1 MSKRE
6 QSAVDNKVEEQQKPS
21 IPVRVVK
28 EVKGICNDGDLVS
41 LKAMLGSCDIK
52 EQAGNKKY
60 MIMDIQDATGVISA
74 KVWHDSLIKIPEKM
88 KDMLMSSTAE
98 NPVVVAI
105 GGIRETWAG
114 VPYINVKGLQIRQEE
129 DPTNY
134 VPSSVEDAETMYQY
148 IVDTV
153 SLIEEPYR
161 SILLDKL
168 EKKKTEFIT
177 APAAKRYHDN
187 FKCGLCEHTYKLLM
201 SYISVAN
208 LYKHVNKSIMVYI
221 IVEHDFEKINGYTL
235 LPTIEWTTQ
244 EELVGHQVMG
254 AINVYN
260 DLKSAG
266 VDDTSIM
273 AILNALLAHH
283 GKAEWGAAKPALT
296 IEAKLLAHLDFMISD
311 IAKANQIIEEKN
323 CEEGKL
329 DKSLFYVKY

>member
-1 MSKRE
+1 MSKKE
-6 QSAVDNKVEEQQKPS
+6 QNATEKNIDEQQKPS
-21 IPVRVVK
+21 IPVRVVR

-41 LKAMLGSCDIK
+41 LKAMIGSCEIK
-52 EQAGNKKY
+52 EQAGNKKF
-60 MIMDIQDATGVISA
+60 MVMDIQDSTGVMSA
-74 KVWHDSLIKIPEKM
+74 KIWHDSLIKIPEKM
-88 KDMLMSSTAE
+88 KEMLKSSTGE
-98 NPVVVAI
+98 KPVIVAI

-114 VPYINVKGLQIRQEE
+114 VSYINVKGLQIRQDE
-129 DPTNY
+129 DPTNF
-134 VPSSVEDAETMYQY
+134 VPASVEDAETMYQY

-161 SILLDKL
+161 SKLLDKL

-201 SYISVAN
+201 TYMTIAD
-208 LYKHVNKSIMVYI
+208 LYKNINKSIMVYI

-235 LPTIEWTTQ
+235 LPTIEWTVQ

-311 IAKANQIIEEKN
+311 IAKANQIIDEKN
-323 CEEGKL
+323 GEEGKL